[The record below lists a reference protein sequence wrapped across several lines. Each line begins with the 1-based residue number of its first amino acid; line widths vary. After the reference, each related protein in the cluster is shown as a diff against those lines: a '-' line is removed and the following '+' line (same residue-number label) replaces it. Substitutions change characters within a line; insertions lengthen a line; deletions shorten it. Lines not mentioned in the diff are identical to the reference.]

1 MYGQLALFYAVIAGS
16 PRGRR
21 RRSETGGKRAQF
33 DASFEVCGCATAG
46 KTGTKWDLTP
56 PVATDVLLPRRL
68 LAITACSDY
77 PFMRA
82 FVFCGCS
89 QIDSS
94 CMNVEKLPVV
104 ARQDLS
110 ESSNVPMHKVLE
122 EREAHILS
130 LYREQSARGAQ
141 LIEVYGKLAVCERE
155 LTLRLSHEEVLR
167 QLKGSTS
174 WRVTRPLRLAG
185 SFLGALKTGLG
196 PVGAWRVAQEYVRLD
211 ALGPEISKAGG
222 GEVARSHYSE
232 WVRQYDTLTDSDRAA
247 LRSAVAGLIKKPLI
261 SVVMPTYNA
270 DPAWLRQAIESVRS
284 QLYENWELC
293 IADDA
298 STSEAAIAVLKEY
311 QALDPRIKVVFRT
324 ENGHISKAT
333 NSAIALATGDW
344 VALLDHDDLLTEH
357 ALAWV
362 AITLE
367 QHPQAQ
373 LVYSDEDKLKDDG
386 ERVDPY
392 FKCDWNRALFYS
404 HNMITHLGVYRRDL
418 LNMIGGFRHEF
429 VGAQDYDLVLRC
441 IEHIDDSEIVHI
453 PRILYHWRIHTGS
466 TSNVDLSAKPYA
478 LFAGERALNEHFQRT
493 ETRAHSQFV
502 GIGYRT
508 HYDLPEN
515 PPLVSI
521 VVPTRNKHELVQVC
535 VDSIW
540 AKTQYPK
547 FEIVLVDNGSDD
559 PQALACFDRLAK
571 AGKIRLLRYDKPFN
585 YSAINNFGVSQ
596 AAGEVICLLN
606 NDIEVIS
613 PQWLSEMVSIA
624 LQPKTGA
631 VGAKLLYPNETVQ
644 HAGVICGTGGWAGHA
659 HKAFPSMSHGYFGR
673 ATLINEYSAVTGACL
688 VVTKAK
694 FDAVGGL
701 DAEQLK
707 VACND
712 VDFCLK
718 LRANGLHNIFMP
730 YAVLYHHESATRG
743 YEDNPEKVA
752 RFKGEVA
759 IMHARWGK
767 ALTEDPCYS
776 PNLSLSHEDFSLA
789 WPPRVERLPNP

>member
-1 MYGQLALFYAVIAGS
+1 
-16 PRGRR
+16 
-21 RRSETGGKRAQF
+21 
-33 DASFEVCGCATAG
+33 
-46 KTGTKWDLTP
+46 
-56 PVATDVLLPRRL
+56 
-68 LAITACSDY
+68 
-77 PFMRA
+77 
-82 FVFCGCS
+82 
-89 QIDSS
+89 
-94 CMNVEKLPVV
+94 MNLEKLPV
-104 ARQDLS
+104 DESLS
-110 ESSNVPMHKVLE
+110 GSQRESAPMMKVLE
-122 EREAHILS
+122 EREAHILG
-130 LYREQSARGAQ
+130 LYQELTARGAQ
-141 LIEVYGKLAVCERE
+141 LIDVYGKLGVCERE
-155 LTLRLSHEEVLR
+155 LALRLNHEEMLR
-167 QLKGSTS
+167 QLKMSTS
-174 WRVTRPLRLAG
+174 WRVTRPLRLVG

-196 PVGAWRVAQEYVRLD
+196 PTGAWRVAQEYVRLD
-211 ALGPEISKAGG
+211 ALGPETSKAGG
-222 GEVARSHYSE
+222 GDVARSHYSE
-232 WVRQYDTLTDSDRAA
+232 WIRQYDTLTDTDRTA
-247 LRSAVAGLIKKPLI
+247 LRSAVTKLSQKPLI

-270 DPAWLRQAIESVRS
+270 DPAWLREAIESVRS
-284 QLYENWELC
+284 QLYQNWELC

-298 STSEAAIAVLKEY
+298 STSEAALTVLKEY
-311 QALDPRIKVVFRT
+311 QALDPRIKVEFRA

-333 NSAIALATGDW
+333 NSAIALAVGDW
-344 VALLDHDDLLTEH
+344 VALLDHDDVLTEH

-367 QHPQAQ
+367 QHPQAK
-373 LVYSDEDKLKDDG
+373 LVYSDEDKLNDNG
-386 ERVDPY
+386 ERFDPY
-392 FKCDWNRALFYS
+392 FKCEWNRALFYS

-418 LNMIGGFRHEF
+418 LNTIGGFRHEF
-429 VGAQDYDLVLRC
+429 VGAQDYDLALRC
-441 IEHIDDSEIVHI
+441 IEHMDDSQIVHI
-453 PRILYHWRIHTGS
+453 PRILYHWRVHGGS
-466 TSNVDLSAKPYA
+466 TSNGDLSAKPYA
-478 LFAGERALNEHFQRT
+478 MFAGERALNEHFQRMGIPA
-493 ETRAHSQFV
+493 RSQFV
-502 GIGYRT
+502 GHGYRA
-508 HYDLPEN
+508 HYALPEN

-521 VVPTRNKHELVQVC
+521 VVPTRNKHELVQLC

-540 AKTQYPK
+540 AKTHYPK

-559 PQALACFDRLAK
+559 PEALACFTRLAE

-613 PQWLSEMVSIA
+613 PDWLNEMVAIA

-631 VGAKLLYPNETVQ
+631 VGAKLLFPDETVQ

-659 HKAFPSMSHGYFGR
+659 HKSFPAMSHGYSGR
-673 ATLINEYSAVTGACL
+673 ATLINEFSAVTGACL

-718 LRANGLHNIFMP
+718 LRANGLHNIFTP
-730 YAVLYHHESATRG
+730 YALLYHHESATRG

-752 RFKGEVA
+752 RFKSEVA

-767 ALTEDPCYS
+767 AMTDDPCYS

-789 WPPRVERLPNP
+789 WPPRVERLPNL